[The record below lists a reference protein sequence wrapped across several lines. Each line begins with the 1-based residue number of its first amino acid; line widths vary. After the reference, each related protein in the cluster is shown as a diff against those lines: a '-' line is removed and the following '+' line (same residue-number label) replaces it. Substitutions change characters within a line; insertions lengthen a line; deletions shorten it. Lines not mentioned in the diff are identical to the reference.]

1 MADELDTIVQRIAVE
16 GTGEMG
22 AAFEEVARLGEAAF
36 ERISKAAEGVG
47 GIGMMTLGI
56 SGLVIAAA
64 AAAYEI
70 GKFAVTQA
78 EAGAQTVALAE
89 ATGMTTG
96 EIKGLGD
103 MFAKA
108 GMNAQQYHRML
119 EQSVMQLANA
129 TARVNREQAL
139 SGSVSQEQDEKIVEG
154 KLHITDAMTTLQFA
168 SAEFSQK
175 LQSDAIAVG
184 EAWMKLKF
192 ESSDLASQA
201 SNDML
206 SVAGANIGVQ
216 EAELNLKRLRT
227 QQGLAQYQP
236 RPPNMPMEME
246 SIKTTQD
253 RLNMDKA
260 ELAVKQAKQRELD
273 AQTKQQKDI
282 AQAPF
287 TRARDQLTLD
297 QARTREAK
305 DSQGTTVER
314 ATLDVA
320 KARTENE
327 KTILEIDI
335 ERAQSAKSILAE
347 LQEGKVSKF
356 AGPRKV
362 ADALETA
369 GAAQGGTFKDFLNVV
384 STAFQKAAEARKAG
398 TEGAMT
404 TGTEE
409 AVLRDTRLGGMMRS
423 GSGGMSVSRL
433 MKELEKGPE
442 ALDTQLKSRKDMS
455 QDEIDANQG
464 VIDKSHELAIGFQE
478 LKESIGSL
486 ISFIAMQKGNTPG
499 SQDYAAP
506 GPGGMAEGGLV
517 TGPGTGTSDS
527 INARLSHGEHVT
539 KAAAVKF
546 WGTDFMDAINS
557 MRLPGFA
564 EGGLFGAGVSL
575 PGSFGEGALPG
586 GMGTVNLSIDG
597 KLFSGLRAPV
607 DTMRDLSHFAI
618 ERQTASTGR
627 KPSWVR

>member
-1 MADELDTIVQRIAVE
+1 MADELDAIVQRIAVE

-236 RPPNMPMEME
+236 RPPNQPMEME

-260 ELAVKQAKQRELD
+260 ELAVQQAKQRELD

-297 QARTREAK
+297 QARTREGK
-305 DSQGTTVER
+305 DSQSTELER
-314 ATLDVA
+314 ATLEVA
-320 KARTENE
+320 KARTANE
-327 KTILEIDI
+327 KQILEIDI
-335 ERAQSAKSILAE
+335 ERARSIKE
-347 LQEGKVSKF
+347 IMVGLQEGKVSKF
-356 AGPRKV
+356 AGPQDV
-362 ADALETA
+362 AKGMEATA
-369 GAAQGGTFKDFLNVV
+369 IMQGGDVFKNLQYVIAE
-384 STAFQKAAEARKAG
+384 AFQKAAEARKSGDA
-398 TEGAMT
+398 GAMT
-404 TGTEE
+404 KGDEE
-409 AVLRDTRLGGMMRS
+409 AILRQLREGGMMRA
-423 GSGGMSVSRL
+423 GSGMSISRL
-433 MKELEKGPE
+433 ASEYEKGPE
-442 ALDTQLKSRKDMS
+442 ALTGQLKSRKDIS

-478 LKESIGSL
+478 LKESVGSL
-486 ISFIAMQKGNTPG
+486 ISFIATQKGNTPG

-539 KAAAVKF
+539 KASAVQF
-546 WGTDFMDAINS
+546 WGTDFMDAINN

-597 KLFSGLRAPV
+597 QAFALRAPV
-607 DTMRDLSHFAI
+607 DTMRDLSHYAI